1 MRALQALID
10 KAEFEVRQ
18 GTPPD
23 IASRGLF
30 EACAEVLEGKE
41 TLEQERDA
49 LAKENVEYS
58 KVVGELRGLVKDL
71 LDEDIGYGEP
81 EPGDILDAY
90 KTRAQE
96 VEVLQASVRAKDARV
111 EELEGGEEGNVR
123 ALNEAMDALRA
134 GHERIKNLQ
143 QLVESLE
150 ARLRELEPAGE
161 ERAALIDRV
170 RYLESGLGR
179 IVVEAYKLRKGAL

>member
-1 MRALQALID
+1 MGEVGMRALQALID

-18 GTPPD
+18 GTPQD

-30 EACAEVLEGKE
+30 EACAEVIEGQEDLEK
-41 TLEQERDA
+41 ERDE

-58 KVVGELRGLVKDL
+58 KAVGELRGLVKDL
-71 LDEDIGYGEP
+71 LDEDVGDGDP

-90 KTRAQE
+90 KTLAQE
-96 VEVLQASVRAKDARV
+96 IDELRASVKKKDARI
-111 EELEGGEEGNVR
+111 EELERLHEGQAIAVR
-123 ALNEAMDALRA
+123 
-134 GHERIKNLQ
+134 ERDEQIERLT
-143 QLVESLE
+143 

-161 ERAALIDRV
+161 ERAALIERV